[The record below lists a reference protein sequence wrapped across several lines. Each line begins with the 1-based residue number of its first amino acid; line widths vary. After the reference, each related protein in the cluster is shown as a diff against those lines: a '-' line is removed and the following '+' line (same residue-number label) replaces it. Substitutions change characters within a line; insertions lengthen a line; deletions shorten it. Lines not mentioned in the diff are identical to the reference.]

1 MNNNAISFC
10 REILKE
16 VSRSFSLTIPMLDNK
31 IKDAV
36 MIVYLQDRLLD
47 NFEDELPDIS
57 DGKRKALMD
66 KVVEIFNPAH
76 KKAPPEIDEIANYA
90 DDFGDIALVE
100 LTKNTG
106 LIWEAYQGLDA
117 YVKARS
123 FYWLK
128 EMNAGMKKYL
138 DLSIENFDNL
148 DEYCYYV
155 AGTVGGFLSDLIIT
169 KFKPENI
176 QVKIIKNNFNEAGL
190 FLQKVNITRD
200 IREDILSRER
210 IFWPLEE
217 LSIQKDELLEKENK
231 DKALGALEQ
240 MVSNARQHISALID
254 YYEALPDEAR
264 GYKRFFA
271 VNNALGLATLDKIKN
286 NPKVFYGSKP
296 VKVSKLEFLSIMK
309 SPAKKMK
316 SYAQK
321 EIKA

>member
-10 REILKE
+10 REVLNK

-31 IKDAV
+31 IKDPV

-57 DGKRKALMD
+57 DRKRKALMD

-76 KKAPPEIDEIANYA
+76 KKAPPEIAEIINYA
-90 DDFGDIALVE
+90 DDFEDNALRE
-100 LTKNTG
+100 LTRNTD

-123 FYWLK
+123 FYWFK

-138 DLSIENFDNL
+138 DLSIDSFDNL

-169 KFKPENI
+169 KFKPEKTK
-176 QVKIIKNNFNEAGL
+176 VKIIKNNFNEAGL

-200 IREDILSRER
+200 IREDILNRER
-210 IFWPLEE
+210 IFWPLKELGMGKEE
-217 LSIQKDELLEKENK
+217 FLRKENK
-231 DKALGALEQ
+231 EQALAALNQ
-240 MVSNARQHISALID
+240 MISNTQQHIPALID
-254 YYEALPDEAR
+254 YYEALPEEAR
-264 GYKRFFA
+264 GYKKFFA
-271 VNNALGLATLDKIKN
+271 VNNALGLATLEKIKD
-286 NPKVFYGSKP
+286 NPEVFYSSKP

-309 SPAKKMK
+309 SPDKKMR
-316 SYAQK
+316 SYAQE
-321 EIKA
+321 EI

>member
-1 MNNNAISFC
+1 MNNTAISFC
-10 REILKE
+10 RDILKE

-57 DGKRKALMD
+57 DRKRRALMD

-76 KKAPPEIDEIANYA
+76 KKAPPEINEIVDYA
-90 DDFGDIALVE
+90 DDFEDKSLRK
-100 LTKNTG
+100 LTQNID

-128 EMNAGMKKYL
+128 EMNTGMKKYL
-138 DLSIENFDNL
+138 DFSIDNFDNL

-169 KFKPENI
+169 KFNPGKNQI
-176 QVKIIKNNFNEAGL
+176 KIIKDNFNEAGL

-200 IREDILSRER
+200 IREDILNRER
-210 IFWPLEE
+210 IFWPLKE
-217 LSIQKDELLEKENK
+217 LDIQEDEFLQKEHK
-231 DKALGALEQ
+231 EKALGALEQ
-240 MVSNARQHISALID
+240 MINNTRQHIPALMD
-254 YYEALPDEAR
+254 YYEALPEEAR

-271 VNNALGLATLDKIKN
+271 VNNALGLATLERIKDN
-286 NPKVFYGSKP
+286 ADVFYSSKP

-309 SPAKKMK
+309 SPSQKMK
-316 SYAQK
+316 GYAQK
-321 EIKA
+321 EIKE